1 MSKKFREVIADR
13 LIVKPA
19 EQDEMSSGGIII
31 PDLENQRTLKAEVI
45 AVGEGRWEG
54 GILVRPKTKV
64 GDTVLYAKFSAMV
77 IEVDGEEYHTM
88 RETDIIA
95 ILN

>member
-1 MSKKFREVIADR
+1 MSKKFQPIGDR
-13 LIVKPA
+13 LIVKTV

-45 AVGEGRWEG
+45 AVGEGTWQNG
-54 GILVRPKTKV
+54 SLVRPKTKV

-88 RETDIIA
+88 KESDIIA